1 MTRPKTNVLVIDD
14 DATTRDGLT
23 ALLESWGYAAS
34 AVADGKAALKAC
46 EKALPQAI
54 VTDLMMPGMSGL
66 EFIEAL
72 GEKTQRVA
80 IVVVTGNEARET
92 VAETAVQA
100 IKLGA
105 YDYLTK
111 PLDGPRL
118 RVVLEKGLRQVQLA
132 QETTELRRRIE
143 SPLGSYGGLIGKSP
157 AMRELYQQLGQVAA
171 TDASVL
177 VSGESGTGKE
187 LVARTLHD
195 LSPRRDGPFLPLNCA
210 AIPPTLME
218 SEILGHEKGAFTNA
232 VERRLGCFEQADG
245 GTLFLDEITEM
256 APEVQAKFL
265 RVLEEGQVRRIG
277 AAASVPVSVRVV
289 AATNRAP
296 AAAVKEARLREDL
309 FYRLSVFH
317 LELPSLRERSSDV
330 TLLAR
335 YFLEQFAEKYG
346 RPVLAWA
353 EDLAP
358 ALESHSWPGN
368 VRELRNAMERLAVL
382 APGPSLTAA
391 DFRRFCLSAVV
402 QESAAGGPVSLAE
415 AERQAIERALA
426 ASGGNKTQAAR
437 LLGITPKT
445 LHAKLALYRTHPT
458 G

>member
-1 MTRPKTNVLVIDD
+1 MTRPCPAVLVIDD
-14 DATTRDGLT
+14 DASTRDGLT
-23 ALLESWGYAAS
+23 SLLEGWGYAAS

-46 EKALPQAI
+46 AKTLPQAI
-54 VTDLMMPGMSGL
+54 VTDLMMPGMTGL
-66 EFIEAL
+66 QLVEAL
-72 GEKTQRVA
+72 GERAQQVA
-80 IVVVTGNEARET
+80 IIVVTGNAT
-92 VAETAVQA
+92 IETAVQA

-111 PLDGPRL
+111 PIEAPRL
-118 RVVLEKGLRQVQLA
+118 RAVLEKGLRHVQLA
-132 QETTELRRRIE
+132 HETTALRQRLE
-143 SPLGSYGGLIGKSP
+143 SPLGSYGGLIGKAP
-157 AMRELYQQLGQVAA
+157 AMRELYQRLGQVAA
-171 TDASVL
+171 TDAPVL

-195 LSPRRDGPFLPLNCA
+195 LSPRRDGPFLALNCA

-232 VERRLGCFEQADG
+232 VERRLGCFEQSDG

-277 AAASVPVSVRVV
+277 ASNSVPVSVRVV
-289 AATNRAP
+289 TATNRSP

-317 LELPSLRERSSDV
+317 LELPPLRERGSDV
-330 TLLAR
+330 TLLAQ
-335 YFLEQFAEKYG
+335 YFLEQFAEKYQ
-346 RPVLAWA
+346 RPTLSWEADFA
-353 EDLAP
+353 A
-358 ALESHSWPGN
+358 ALQSHSWPGN

-382 APGPSLTAA
+382 AQGPNVTAA
-391 DFRRFCLSAVV
+391 DLQQFCLSGVL
-402 QESAAGGPVSLAE
+402 QEPSAGGPVSLAE

-445 LHAKLALYRTHPT
+445 LHAKLALYRNEPS